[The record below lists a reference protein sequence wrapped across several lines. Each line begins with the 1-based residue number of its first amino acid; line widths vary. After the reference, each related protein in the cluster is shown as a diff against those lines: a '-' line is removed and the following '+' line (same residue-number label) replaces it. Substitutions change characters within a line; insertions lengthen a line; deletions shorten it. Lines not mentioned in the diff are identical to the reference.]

1 MKKYLYSIVFAT
13 MILMSTTVVKATNEV
28 YYTNNNNI
36 EMTEKEY
43 NNLLGLGFTYKQ
55 IDRMNYEE
63 FINNKDIEGEIL
75 GESQKYIKTTT
86 VVRNGINYTTSE
98 EISKEEAMRLQSQN
112 LPTRGPA
119 GNYYDGMVLTNT
131 YLITSKIVGI
141 SNTYMRL
148 KADIEWLTIPTQRYN
163 DVIGIGFEAAKVQI
177 ASTIVFREDWRNSDG
192 TTGYNTVCS
201 PKSMNTGGLVIYQLP
216 TGSLQS
222 LEATLYFN
230 VKKKTGVGTITSLY
244 ASGNNAH
251 ATSNVSA
258 TNLFDYVVA
267 NYGGGVV
274 VNSPYAS
281 YYSVGSPAYSSFV
294 GTW

>member
-13 MILMSTTVVKATNEV
+13 MILMSTTVVKAANEV

-43 NNLLGLGFTYKQ
+43 NNLLGLGFTEKQ
-55 IDRMNYEE
+55 IDRMDYEE
-63 FINNKDIEGEIL
+63 FINNKDIEGTVL
-75 GESQKYIKTTT
+75 SESQKYIKTTT
-86 VVRNGINYTTSE
+86 VMRNGIKFTTSE
-98 EISKEEAMRLQSQN
+98 EVSKEEAMRLQSQDQ
-112 LPTRGPA
+112 PTRGPS
-119 GNYYDGMVLTNT
+119 GNYYDGMVLTTT
-131 YLITSKIVGI
+131 YLITSKIVGV

-148 KADIEWLTIPTQRYN
+148 KADIEWLTIPSDRYN

-177 ASTIVFREDWRNSDG
+177 ASTIVFREDWRKSNG
-192 TTGYNTVCS
+192 TTAYNTVCA
-201 PKSMNTGGLVIYQLP
+201 PKTMNTGGLAIYELP

-258 TNLFDYVVA
+258 TNLFNYAIA

-274 VNSPYAS
+274 INPPYS
-281 YYSVGSPAYSSFV
+281 TYYSVGTPAYSSFV